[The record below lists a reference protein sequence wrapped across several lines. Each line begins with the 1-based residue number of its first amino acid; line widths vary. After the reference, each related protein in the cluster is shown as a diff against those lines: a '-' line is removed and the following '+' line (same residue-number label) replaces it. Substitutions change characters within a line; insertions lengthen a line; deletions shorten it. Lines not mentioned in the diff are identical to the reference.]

1 MQKSNGYSIKRALMS
16 LIKLSVLSMLRIS
29 ICVSYGNVN
38 LCNLFNFNGI
48 GSKIFIVYFDGSF
61 IVVLQYYFKV
71 KCTLIC

>member
-1 MQKSNGYSIKRALMS
+1 
-16 LIKLSVLSMLRIS
+16 MLRIS

-38 LCNLFNFNGI
+38 LCNVFNFNGI
-48 GSKIFIVYFDGSF
+48 GSKIFIVYFNGSF